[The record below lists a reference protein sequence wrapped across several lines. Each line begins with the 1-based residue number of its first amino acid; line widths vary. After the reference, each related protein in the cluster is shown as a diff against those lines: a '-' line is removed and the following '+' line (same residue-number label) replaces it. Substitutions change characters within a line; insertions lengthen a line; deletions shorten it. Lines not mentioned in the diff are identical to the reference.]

1 MQLGWRRLSRT
12 ARAILAGV
20 TAVALCSAPIS
31 FPATASAAA
40 KATGTVITTAPG
52 PFGTQLVV
60 GSGKYAGYS
69 LYLLTSDQPSS
80 SVCTATIIKTLP
92 GGPGSCAGPSN
103 DQKAEWPAIT
113 TNGSP
118 VAGAGVQESL
128 LGVRTR
134 PGIGVQITYAG
145 HLLYLFDQGPGQ
157 VTGEGWDEPTL
168 PPWHGLWWLVSPT
181 GAPLAWPGTLTTTHI
196 GGKAVLAALMFTGIG
211 WEPFPVY
218 SYTKDSASTSTCT
231 GPCAADWPPVLTSG
245 RAGVESSVAA
255 AEVSTVKR
263 ADGTTQLTYK
273 GRPLYLYGSEGIGLV
288 AGLFEATGSGNG
300 VKVDGGTFQLVSP

>member
-1 MQLGWRRLSRT
+1 MELTWRRLDRT

-20 TAVALCSAPIS
+20 TAVALCSAPIT
-31 FPATASAAA
+31 FPAAASAAA
-40 KATGTVITTAPG
+40 KPTGTVIATRPG
-52 PFGTQLVV
+52 PFGTMLVV

-69 LYLLTSDQPSS
+69 LYLLTSDQPSG

-113 TNGSP
+113 TVGSP
-118 VAGAGVQESL
+118 VAGAGVTQSL
-128 LGVRTR
+128 LGVLKR
-134 PGIGVQITYAG
+134 PGIGGQVTYAG
-145 HLLYLFDQGPGQ
+145 HPLYLFDQGPGQ

-181 GAPLAWPGTLTTTHI
+181 GVPLAWPGTLTTTHI
-196 GGKAVLAALMFTGIG
+196 GGRAVLAALMFTGIG

-218 SYTKDSASTSTCT
+218 SYSKDSASTSACT
-231 GPCAADWPPVLTSG
+231 GPCAAAWPPDLTNG
-245 RAGVESSVAA
+245 RAALVGSLPAVDVA
-255 AEVSTVKR
+255 TIKR

-273 GRPLYLYGSEGIGLV
+273 GKPLYLDGSEGIGLV
-288 AGLFEATGSGNG
+288 GGIFAATGDGNG
-300 VKVDGGTFQLVSP
+300 AKADGGTFQLVSP